1 MNQQKGTTQMNRL
14 APALAAAALALAAS
28 AADVVIYSPYC
39 ADGLTV
45 SAPSGVYRY
54 PASYTGHRAV
64 VRLPDASG
72 AKVEG
77 WTGSGDFSVTAAYGT
92 TAGRDAD
99 VLDLRLHSPVL
110 PRLMLKTASQG
121 NATSLSE
128 IGGGSN
134 CEGDRCRTVA
144 EYYQGLKDVVLDLGL
159 TDEARSN
166 MLKQLIWVE
175 TNRACSAAVDANSTE
190 TTRVRIV
197 RWAVDGQPVYRVGA
211 EAEVVLDRRML
222 LSDRAFLTEADVL
235 ATGAFDLD
243 WEKLKDEVVDYR
255 GVQLAGCPVT
265 NVAYLVVI
273 GDGKTCWWSDTDT
286 NSCPKILDRVIE
298 RRYSLAQAATAP
310 VDTNAT
316 FRTTRP
322 TLKWKV
328 DAEDSPYTG
337 YTCFQLRLMDAGGA
351 TLWTSDTTLLP
362 HEGADGVYAWRL
374 PSAAS
379 SHLAAGTTYKWR
391 VSVMN
396 SKFNTPSWTDAKSPV
411 ATFAI
416 QAK

>member
-1 MNQQKGTTQMNRL
+1 MNKL
-14 APALAAAALALAAS
+14 ASALAAAALAIAAS

-64 VRLPDASG
+64 VHLPDASG
-72 AKVEG
+72 TKIEG
-77 WTGSGDFSVTAAYGT
+77 WTGNGDFSVTAAYGT

-99 VLDLRLHSPVL
+99 VLDLQLHSPIL

-121 NATSLSE
+121 NATGLSE
-128 IGGGSN
+128 ISGGNN

-144 EYYQGLKDVVLDLGL
+144 EYYQGLVDVVLDLDI
-159 TDEARSN
+159 TDEARSY
-166 MLKQLIWVE
+166 MLGRLEWVE
-175 TNRACSAAVDANSTE
+175 TNRACSAAVDASSTE
-190 TTRVRIV
+190 MTRVRIV

-211 EAEVVLDRRML
+211 EAEVVFDQKML
-222 LSDRAFLTEADVL
+222 LSNRAFLTEADVL
-235 ATGAFDLD
+235 ATGTFDLD

-328 DAEDSPYTG
+328 DAEDSLYTG
-337 YTCFQLRLMDAGGA
+337 FTCFQLRLMNASGTA
-351 TLWTSDTTLLP
+351 LWTSDTTLLP

-379 SHLAAGTTYKWR
+379 SYLAAGTTYKWR

-396 SKFNTPSWTDAKSPV
+396 SKFNTPSWTDAKSPI
-411 ATFAI
+411 ATFTI